1 MTIANAV
8 TWSAWSV
15 MILPTIAAIER
26 ASPPSLPRKGHCTHQ
41 KQTRKFDS
49 MNNVQT
55 AKKEGNCNICNAAED
70 NKINEDV
77 GRIIGNLGISG
88 KNIKYSLF

>member
-1 MTIANAV
+1 
-8 TWSAWSV
+8 
-15 MILPTIAAIER
+15 
-26 ASPPSLPRKGHCTHQ
+26 
-41 KQTRKFDS
+41 

-55 AKKEGNCNICNAAED
+55 AKKEGNCNICNATED

-88 KNIKYSLF
+88 KSIKYSVF